1 MSKVTVPKNLM
12 KMVQNIDLARWDET
26 KEKFIDKLHDLYPH
40 LTYDECLSRFIGI
53 MDRDREIEY
62 KKDNI
67 KDYKKDMV
75 DRYKR
80 YQRYKKFNDTE
91 SLNNCKQ
98 FYLGID
104 KK

>member
-1 MSKVTVPKNLM
+1 
-12 KMVQNIDLARWDET
+12 
-26 KEKFIDKLHDLYPH
+26 
-40 LTYDECLSRFIGI
+40 
-53 MDRDREIEY
+53 
-62 KKDNI
+62 
-67 KDYKKDMV
+67 MV

-104 KK
+104 KKLHDHNVDILRDLGVNMPYAPNNIEDVPNFLNQGQIENYVKLFITMFIIL